1 MLWFLRNSFF
11 ESSTISKGEDQIMPV
26 VSLYYKPNRIP
37 DEVVSKLAKAL
48 PEIIACALDVPERID
63 SRLTAEDIEIR
74 VTSSHPFDVNNKDL
88 EIMIWA
94 HQYLERLQ
102 NLEDRKEKIL
112 VGVRRFFAD
121 YDLNVIAWVWVLLQ
135 PTAFGRI

>member
-1 MLWFLRNSFF
+1 
-11 ESSTISKGEDQIMPV
+11 MPV

-37 DEVVSKLAKAL
+37 DEVASKLAKAL
-48 PEIIACALDVPERID
+48 PEIIASALDVSEQIG

-88 EIMIWA
+88 EIMVWA
-94 HQYLERLQ
+94 HEYPERLQ

-112 VGVRRFFAD
+112 VGVRHIFAD
-121 YDLNVIAWVWVLLQ
+121 YDLNVIAWVWILLQ
-135 PTAFGRI
+135 PTAFGRV